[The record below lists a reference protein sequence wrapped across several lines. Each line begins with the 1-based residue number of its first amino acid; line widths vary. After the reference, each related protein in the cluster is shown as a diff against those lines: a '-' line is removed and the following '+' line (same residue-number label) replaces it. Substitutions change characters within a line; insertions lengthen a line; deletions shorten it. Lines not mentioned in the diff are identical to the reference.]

1 MPNEIVKYSSMDG
14 EEITLTVADVRQ
26 KICPKAS
33 DKDIMLFMAQ
43 AKMFNA
49 NPWANEIYLTGY
61 DCKDGFRASVI
72 MSYHVFNRV
81 ASSQKD
87 YDGIE
92 SGVIVFNQKTG
103 KVEYNEG
110 SAFFKQLGQVLVGG
124 WAKVWRKGVGHPFSV
139 TVNLEDFNKG
149 TATWKS
155 MASFM
160 IEKVAKGQAW
170 RLAYPSLF
178 ENVYIDGAEI
188 ARTHTLDVTEV
199 PNTDGEIEAIVDG
212 ETIEPET
219 PRVSMDAKQA
229 LWNACKAY
237 ADAVSAD
244 PKVISDGIKL
254 RPDYEESNDYFYAIA
269 SELEQGAIEA
279 TEIKNI
285 NKEGQE

>member
-14 EEITLTVADVRQ
+14 EEITLTIDDVR
-26 KICPKAS
+26 KRICPKAS

-103 KVEYNEG
+103 KVEHNEG

-149 TATWKS
+149 TATWKN

-178 ENVYIDGAEI
+178 ENVYIEEAEI
-188 ARTHTLDVTEV
+188 KREQRVNDSDGSIII
-199 PNTDGEIEAIVDG
+199 DGEI
-212 ETIEPET
+212 IEPET
-219 PRVSMDAKQA
+219 PSVSMDAKQA

-244 PKVISDGIKL
+244 PKAISDGIKL
-254 RPDYEESNDYFYAIA
+254 RPDYEESDDYFYAVA

-279 TEIKNI
+279 TELKNL
-285 NKEGQE
+285 NEED